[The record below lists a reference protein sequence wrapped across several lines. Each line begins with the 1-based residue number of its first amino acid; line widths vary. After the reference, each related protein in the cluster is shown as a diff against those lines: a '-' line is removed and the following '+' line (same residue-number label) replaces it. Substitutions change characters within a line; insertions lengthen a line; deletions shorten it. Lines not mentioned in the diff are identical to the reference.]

1 MENQYSTLSA
11 VVLYSYCKVSVIGV
25 VALGGH
31 FATLCREVDFYEAIF
46 FFIIFFQKEKAN
58 TFTLLI

>member
-11 VVLYSYCKVSVIGV
+11 VVLYGFCKVSVLGV

-31 FATLCREVDFYEAIF
+31 FATLCREVDFYEVF
-46 FFIIFFQKEKAN
+46 FFS
-58 TFTLLI
+58 LLIIKKKMHLLLYF